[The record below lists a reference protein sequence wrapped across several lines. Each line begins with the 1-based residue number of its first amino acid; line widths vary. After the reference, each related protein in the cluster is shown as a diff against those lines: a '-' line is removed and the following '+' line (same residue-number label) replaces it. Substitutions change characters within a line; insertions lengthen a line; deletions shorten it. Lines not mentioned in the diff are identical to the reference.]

1 MTANHREGAKC
12 SERTNP
18 WALSTVIHTDL
29 LSNFHREN
37 AVASGLSSA
46 SNKILIIL
54 INTLSPTE
62 DFPGQ
67 VLSRCALIMI

>member
-1 MTANHREGAKC
+1 MTANHREGAKG

-29 LSNFHREN
+29 LSNFHRAN
-37 AVASGLSSA
+37 AVASGLSSV
-46 SNKILIIL
+46 SNKILIIN
-54 INTLSPTE
+54 ILSPTE

-67 VLSRCALIMI
+67 VLSRRALIMI